1 MSSLPPTQDD
11 WSAVR
16 PQQVGR
22 GLERRARPDR
32 RQSLFWAFFWSSIR
46 PRRRRVGRLAD
57 DGRFQPTDW
66 HGAHL
71 WAVSLSILILSLVD
85 AFLTVTLMSGGA
97 VEINPVM
104 AAAMGRDIG
113 VFAILKTAITGV
125 CVMLMVFL
133 ARYRFM
139 RVVRVEMLLY
149 GMLVTYVFLMGHELG
164 MLRML
169 PDRGFS

>member
-1 MSSLPPTQDD
+1 MSTLPPTQDD
-11 WSAVR
+11 WSSVR
-16 PQQVGR
+16 PQHAGR
-22 GLERRARPDR
+22 GFERRSRPDR
-32 RQSLFWAFFWSSIR
+32 RQRLWWSFFYGSIR
-46 PRRRRVGRLAD
+46 PRRRYQGRRTD

-71 WAVSLSILILSLVD
+71 WAVSVSILILSVVD

-97 VEINPVM
+97 VEVNPVM
-104 AAAMGRDIG
+104 AAVMGHDIG
-113 VFAILKTAITGV
+113 VFAILKIAMTGA

-139 RVVRVEMLLY
+139 RVVRVELLLY
-149 GMLVTYVFLMGHELG
+149 GVLLTYLFLVGHELG

-169 PDRGFS
+169 PDRGFY

>member
-1 MSSLPPTQDD
+1 MSSQPPTQDD
-11 WSAVR
+11 GSPAR
-16 PQQVGR
+16 PQKVGR

-32 RQSLFWAFFWSSIR
+32 RQRVLWAFFWGSIR
-46 PRRRRVGRLAD
+46 PRRRRVGRCAD

-97 VEINPVM
+97 VEANPIM
-104 AAAMGRDIG
+104 AAAMGHDIG
-113 VFAILKTAITGV
+113 TFAILKIAMTGV

-139 RVVRVEMLLY
+139 RVVRVEVLLY
-149 GMLVTYVFLMGHELG
+149 GVLLTYLFLVGHELG
-164 MLRML
+164 MLRVL
-169 PDRGFS
+169 TERSF

>member
-1 MSSLPPTQDD
+1 
-11 WSAVR
+11 
-16 PQQVGR
+16 
-22 GLERRARPDR
+22 
-32 RQSLFWAFFWSSIR
+32 
-46 PRRRRVGRLAD
+46 
-57 DGRFQPTDW
+57 
-66 HGAHL
+66 
-71 WAVSLSILILSLVD
+71 
-85 AFLTVTLMSGGA
+85 VTLMSGGA

-104 AAAMGRDIG
+104 AAAMGQDIG
-113 VFAILKTAITGV
+113 VFAILKTAMTGV

-149 GMLVTYVFLMGHELG
+149 GVLVTYVFLMSHELG